1 MTIIL
6 VGKGSICTFVAAK
19 KFLESFLSCQRDYMG
34 AYCKFWLYQNF
45 VSDIGPP
52 SDPDELFLG
61 QEMRGGNTGP
71 KWGRRIILKDIQRNM
86 TYG

>member
-1 MTIIL
+1 
-6 VGKGSICTFVAAK
+6 
-19 KFLESFLSCQRDYMG
+19 MG
-34 AYCKFWLYQNF
+34 IYCKFWLYQNS

-61 QEMRGGNTGP
+61 QEMRGGNTRP